1 MLRSVGKIIVKIPG
15 EREKIEYLRENLPQ
29 IAALFVS
36 RQLNDQLLCA
46 EISNLFVCKVMMS
59 LW

>member
-15 EREKIEYLRENLPQ
+15 VRGKLEYLKENLLQ
-29 IAALFVS
+29 MAALFVS

-46 EISNLFVCKVMMS
+46 ELSNLFVFKVMMS

>member
-15 EREKIEYLRENLPQ
+15 ERGKLEYFKENLLQ
-29 IAALFVS
+29 MAALFVS
-36 RQLNDQLLCA
+36 RQQNDQLLCA
-46 EISNLFVCKVMMS
+46 ELSNLFVFKIMMS

>member
-15 EREKIEYLRENLPQ
+15 ERGKLEYLKENLLQ
-29 IAALFVS
+29 MAALFVS

-46 EISNLFVCKVMMS
+46 ELSNLFVFKVMMS